1 LAPRS
6 TRLKTAFINLAYVDS
21 NESLYL
27 ALIAGLAGFGLV
39 PVAALHDP
47 TSNPQ
52 LSRIFKLIEDS
63 VISFHD
69 LSYIKLDPPG
79 PKTPRFNMPFELG
92 LAVAISL
99 SGPRRHRWF
108 VLETKQHR
116 AAKSLSDISGANVQI
131 HDGHAAS
138 VFRAISN
145 ALARH
150 NPRPTLKQLEA
161 IYGDVRKKA
170 RLLKNVDGWP
180 SVFLQAPFKE
190 LRVLA
195 SMSASTHVPGLK
207 PFIAP
212 KSGPRRG
219 KGRIRP

>member
-1 LAPRS
+1 LLQRRS
-6 TRLKTAFINLAYVDS
+6 RLKTAFINLAYVDS

-52 LSRIFKLIEDS
+52 LSRIYTLIEES

-69 LSYIKLDPPG
+69 LSYVTLDPPG

-92 LAVAISL
+92 LAVAVSC
-99 SGPRRHRWF
+99 SGNRQHRWF
-108 VLETKQHR
+108 VLEKKRHR
-116 AAKSLSDISGANVQI
+116 AAKSLSDISGANVQL
-131 HDGHAAS
+131 HDGRAPS
-138 VFRAISN
+138 VLRAVSN

-150 NPRPTLKQLEA
+150 NPRPTIKQLEA
-161 IYGDVRKKA
+161 IYADVRKKA
-170 RLLKNVDGWP
+170 RSLKTVDGWS

-207 PFIAP
+207 PFTPAN
-212 KSGPRRG
+212 SQRRG
-219 KGRIRP
+219 KSRSRQP